1 MTESLY
7 NPTYFNNNQLWDT
20 RKKLHSFN
28 HYVLKDKM
36 LIGLFQGSRGN
47 RPDMDFIIKFLE
59 SGAKNRLRT
68 PKHIH
73 WVVDLIIKKQSH
85 PVEVKNFIQKY
96 LIWYDNIKPFQT
108 IKERN
113 TYKPFTPT
121 IIENS
126 FQKLDVKDTYSLE
139 YLAHIIELF
148 IKCEKK
154 MEGAFM
160 FKGILQIMLDY
171 CDGKKDYF
179 QVLSHA
185 SQV

>member
-1 MTESLY
+1 MKTNIY

-28 HYVLKDKM
+28 HYVLKDGM
-36 LIGLFQGSRGN
+36 LIGMFQGNRGS
-47 RPDMDFIIKFLE
+47 RPDLDFIIKFLE
-59 SGAKNRLRT
+59 PGIKNRLRT

-85 PVEVKNFIQKY
+85 INEVRAFVHKY
-96 LIWYDNIKPFQT
+96 LTWYDDMQPFQS
-108 IKERN
+108 IQERN
-113 TYKPFTPT
+113 NYIPFTPQ
-121 IIENS
+121 IIES
-126 FQKLDVKDTYSLE
+126 SLIKLNVVGTYSSE

-148 IKCEKK
+148 IRCEKTL
-154 MEGAFM
+154 EGAFM
-160 FKGILQIMLDY
+160 FKGLLQLMIDY

-179 QVLSHA
+179 QVLNHA